1 MDVDEIR
8 ALRECVNVQL
18 SGSLPDTLSD
28 LAGLTTLRL
37 SENAF
42 TTMDPEM
49 PQVRTDAAAVGLF
62 IPALHF

>member
-1 MDVDEIR
+1 MDVDQIR
-8 ALRECVNVQL
+8 ALRERVDVQL

-49 PQVRTDAAAVGLF
+49 LQVRTRRLSAFHSVSA
-62 IPALHF
+62 

>member
-1 MDVDEIR
+1 MDVDQIR
-8 ALRECVNVQL
+8 ALRERVDVQL

-49 PQVRTDAAAVGLF
+49 LQVRTRQAVGFF
-62 IPALHF
+62 IPSLH

>member
-1 MDVDEIR
+1 M
-8 ALRECVNVQL
+8 NVQL

-49 PQVRTDAAAVGLF
+49 LQVRTRQAVGFSFRLC
-62 IPALHF
+62 INS